1 MKLNKTTKHDVKVGD
16 VLRFKSGAE
25 YTVTN
30 VITAY
35 RYANAVSFTIRDN
48 RDGRTIYAYP
58 SSELYGAEIVPYIDK
73 GVNI

>member
-1 MKLNKTTKHDVKVGD
+1 MKLNKDTKHDVKVGD
-16 VLRFKSGAE
+16 ILRFDDGSE

-35 RYANAVSFTIRDN
+35 RYANAVSFTIRDKY
-48 RDGRTIYAYP
+48 GRTIYAEP
-58 SSELYGAEIVPYIDK
+58 SSKLYGAEIIPFVDE